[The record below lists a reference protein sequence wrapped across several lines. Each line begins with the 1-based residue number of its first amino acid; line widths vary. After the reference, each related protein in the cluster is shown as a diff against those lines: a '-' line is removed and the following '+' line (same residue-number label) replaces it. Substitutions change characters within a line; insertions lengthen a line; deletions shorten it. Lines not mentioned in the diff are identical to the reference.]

1 MTVKAKITDVA
12 RVAGVSVTT
21 VSHTLSGRR
30 PVGEEVRG
38 RVLRAIREL
47 NYRPNYFAGAMKQN
61 RTGLIGILVDQCR
74 NAATGILLEG
84 MEQALAGRGYEIVL
98 GIAGLDP
105 AKGRRLLEKFASGMV
120 DGVINML
127 PQLSSDEAEL
137 IAPSLPL
144 VTHLRQASAPVYV
157 DYEEGARQAFAH
169 LRGLGHRRIGYI
181 GSARR
186 KLNGL
191 DPVLAGCRNF
201 LSANGEELDP
211 MLLADG
217 DDTIEGGRR
226 AAAILLQRHVTAI
239 FAAND
244 QTALGVYQ
252 RAYAEGRRIPEE
264 LSVVGYDDSPLATSV
279 YPLLTSVQTPFGEIA
294 RYTAE
299 GLLRKLDGEN
309 EPLQPRIITPQLIV
323 RNSTAYPSLQS

>member
-1 MTVKAKITDVA
+1 
-12 RVAGVSVTT
+12 
-21 VSHTLSGRR
+21 
-30 PVGEEVRG
+30 
-38 RVLRAIREL
+38 
-47 NYRPNYFAGAMKQN
+47 
-61 RTGLIGILVDQCR
+61 
-74 NAATGILLEG
+74 
-84 MEQALAGRGYEIVL
+84 
-98 GIAGLDP
+98 
-105 AKGRRLLEKFASGMV
+105 
-120 DGVINML
+120 
-127 PQLSSDEAEL
+127 
-137 IAPSLPL
+137 
-144 VTHLRQASAPVYV
+144 
-157 DYEEGARQAFAH
+157 
-169 LRGLGHRRIGYI
+169 
-181 GSARR
+181 
-186 KLNGL
+186 
-191 DPVLAGCRNF
+191 
-201 LSANGEELDP
+201 